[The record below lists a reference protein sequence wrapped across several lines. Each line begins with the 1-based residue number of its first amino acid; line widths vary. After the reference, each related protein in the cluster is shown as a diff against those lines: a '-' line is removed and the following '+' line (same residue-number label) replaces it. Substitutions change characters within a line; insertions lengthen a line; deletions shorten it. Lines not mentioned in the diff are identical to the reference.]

1 MKFRDRNWRQLLTE
15 IRDRQVVPIVGPELL
30 VSDADSGPRTFSR
43 YLAEQLV
50 DRLELDAEEL
60 PDDYDLGD
68 VVTEFL
74 SEIRNNPND
83 FKRDD
88 LYFEIRDLITTCG
101 WPVPKPLKQLAAIGH
116 FDFYISTTVDSF
128 LENALNEVRFEG
140 SAQTHAIAYT
150 LKSQVTDIPDE
161 TQDATTLFQ
170 FFGKVN
176 PLHDF
181 AVTDEDILAYAHRLQ
196 RQDLRPDNVFDKLR
210 TKQLLTLGC
219 SYPGWLTRF
228 FLAATKG
235 EQLFGDSSRGL
246 LVDDLSPQDK
256 ELVIFLEGRKIN
268 VYTEHNAVEFVD
280 ELHRRWMDAYGDE
293 PIMWEQKKP
302 KPTGPVPEAR
312 PPEKQPSQELKQT
325 GSPSERAGQFGP
337 ATPDAVFISYHS
349 SDREVASSIARSF
362 EAAGVDV
369 WFDRDVLLAGD
380 DYRQKIEEGIEKCSF
395 FVPLISSHSIVRE
408 RRFLYLEWNK
418 AIDEAKFRPQG
429 QPFILP
435 IFIDE
440 TSPVDEGIPR
450 EFKQQHCN
458 WLKDLPELV
467 DLTKKRLRASRRSK
481 RVA

>member
-15 IRDRQVVPIVGPELL
+15 IKDRQVVPIIGPELL
-30 VSDADSGPRTFSR
+30 VSDADTGPRTFSR

-50 DRLELDAEEL
+50 ERLELDTQEL
-60 PDDYDLGD
+60 REDYELGD

-74 SEIRNNPND
+74 SEIRKNPTD

-88 LYFEIRDLITTCG
+88 LYFEIRDLITNCS

-128 LENALNEVRFEG
+128 METALNEVRFGGAE
-140 SAQTHAIAYT
+140 QTQAIAYT
-150 LKSQVTDIPDE
+150 LKSQVADIPDE
-161 TQDATTLFQ
+161 VLTQGGTTLFQ

-196 RQDLRPDNVFDKLR
+196 GRDLRPYNVFDKLR
-210 TKQLLTLGC
+210 SKHLLTLGC
-219 SYPGWLTRF
+219 SFPGWLTRF

-235 EQLFGDSSRGL
+235 EQLFADGARGL
-246 LVDDLSPQDK
+246 LVDNLSPNDK
-256 ELVIFLEGRKIN
+256 ELVMFLEGRKIN
-268 VYTEHNAVEFVD
+268 VYTENNVVDFVD
-280 ELHRRWMDAYGDE
+280 ELHRRWTEEYGHE
-293 PIMWEQKKP
+293 PMVPAPSSQQSESPASQGAKLAVPAAQAAMPI
-302 KPTGPVPEAR
+302 GP
-312 PPEKQPSQELKQT
+312 S
-325 GSPSERAGQFGP
+325 S
-337 ATPDAVFISYHS
+337 PDAVFISYHS
-349 SDREVASSIARSF
+349 SDREVARTVAKSF

-369 WFDRDVLLAGD
+369 WFDREALLAGD
-380 DYRQKIEEGIEKCSF
+380 DYRQKIEEGIEKCPF
-395 FVPLISSHSIVRE
+395 FVPIISKHSIVRE

-429 QPFILP
+429 EVFLLP
-435 IFIDE
+435 IVIDD
-440 TSPVDEGIPR
+440 TDPIDQGIPR
-450 EFKQQHCN
+450 EFQQVHCN

-467 DLTKKRLRASRRSK
+467 DLTRKRLRERRRNE